1 MKSMKSSADRR
12 RQPVAVV
19 TGAGVRLGRAIAT
32 ALHREGFAVVVHFNS
47 SRAGA
52 DAVVRAIRA
61 DGGAAVAVRA
71 DIRTVKGARS
81 VIAAAATGFGRIDLL
96 VNNAAVFRAATVH
109 TATEKLWDE
118 ALDTNLK
125 GMFFCSQAA
134 AKVMLRKG
142 RGGSII
148 NIASI
153 GGLQAWSGYLP
164 YSVSKAGVVMLT
176 RCLARGLAPSI
187 RVNAVAPGTII
198 LENERRNAARI
209 PLRRIPMRRYGA
221 PEDITDLVIFLA
233 KRAGY
238 VTGQVFAADGGRSIS

>member
-1 MKSMKSSADRR
+1 MKSNDKRPRR
-12 RQPVAVV
+12 PVAVV
-19 TGAGVRLGRAIAT
+19 TGAGVRLGRAIAL
-32 ALHREGFAVVVHFNS
+32 ALHREGYALVIHFNR
-47 SRAGA
+47 SRSGA
-52 DAVVRAIRA
+52 AAVVRALRA
-61 DGGAAVAVRA
+61 DGGEAVAVRA
-71 DIRTVKGARS
+71 DIRKAAGARS
-81 VIAAAATGFGRIDLL
+81 VISAAAKSYGRIDLL
-96 VNNAAVFRAATVH
+96 VNNAAVFRAATVFS
-109 TATEKLWDE
+109 ATEKIWDE

-134 AKVMLRKG
+134 AKLMLRKG
-142 RGGSII
+142 RGGAII

-198 LENERRNAARI
+198 LENERRTATHI
-209 PLRRIPMRRYGA
+209 PLRRIPLRRHGA
-221 PEDITDLVIFLA
+221 PEDITDLVVYLA

-238 VTGQVFAADGGRSIS
+238 VTGQVFAVDGGRSIA